1 VLEPSTGKVRP
12 VRLTP
17 REAAARRQ
25 ANEERRVELVRD
37 FRTLG
42 VEPVLVESADPGDI
56 LQAFISW
63 ADHRLYER
71 RRGW

>member
-1 VLEPSTGKVRP
+1 
-12 VRLTP
+12 
-17 REAAARRQ
+17 
-25 ANEERRVELVRD
+25 VELVRD
-37 FRTLG
+37 FRRLG
-42 VEPVLVESADPGDI
+42 LEPVLVESADPGEI